1 MMENENTNEVKKDIE
16 TKMNIGDYISF
27 MLIGYT
33 QDYPSTLFKET
44 LIETLF

>member
-1 MMENENTNEVKKDIE
+1 MMENEDTNEVKKEIE
-16 TKMNIGDYISF
+16 TKMNIGDYIF
-27 MLIGYT
+27 FVLIDCT